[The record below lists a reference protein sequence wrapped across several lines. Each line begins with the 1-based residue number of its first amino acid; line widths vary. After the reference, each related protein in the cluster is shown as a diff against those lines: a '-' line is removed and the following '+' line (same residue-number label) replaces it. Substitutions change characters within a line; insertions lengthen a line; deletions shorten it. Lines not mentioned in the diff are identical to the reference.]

1 MFAPDA
7 SPATVTST
15 LREVDLTIDVLGH
28 PSLFPLDLRQFFD
41 KAEQRNIEFGLPW
54 YCNLVNTVY
63 KDHQGVRFY
72 VLRRGRQP
80 VAVLPLR
87 MEPGL
92 AGKRLNSLSNFY
104 TTLYEPLL
112 DAEVSASELAS
123 LFKRLRRDFPAYRSL
138 MLAPM
143 DTSSAS
149 HRTLRAALRRA
160 GMVSFDFFVH
170 GNWYLPVT
178 GNWPDY
184 LASRTG
190 GLRSTIKRME
200 KKFAAA
206 GGTIAL
212 LRDTA
217 DLPTAISAY
226 EAVYQA
232 SWKKQEPFP
241 DFMPG
246 LLETYAASGELR
258 LGLAWLGDKPIAAQ
272 LWIVAN
278 GRAHIYKVAYDEA
291 YKSYSPGT
299 LVTAML
305 MQHAIDVDQVREVD
319 YLIGDDPYKATWMSA
334 RRERR
339 GIVAYNP
346 RSLPGLAGLAHE
358 CLGRLIKA
366 VGQRWTQ

>member
-1 MFAPDA
+1 MFAPHA
-7 SPATVTST
+7 TPATVISN
-15 LREVDLTIDVLGH
+15 LQNVKLTIDIIDH

-41 KAEQRNIEFGLPW
+41 MAEQRNIEFGLPW
-54 YCNLVNTVY
+54 FRNLVDTVY

-72 VLRRGRQP
+72 VLRRNCQP

-87 MEPGL
+87 MEPTL
-92 AGKRLNSLSNFY
+92 PGKRLHSLSNFY

-112 DAEVSASELAS
+112 DAEVSASDLAS
-123 LFKRLRRDFPAYRSL
+123 LFKALRRDFPGYRSL
-138 MLAPM
+138 MLSPM
-143 DTSSAS
+143 DTSSPS
-149 HRTLRAALRRA
+149 HQILLAALRQD

-178 GNWPDY
+178 GNWADY

-212 LRDTA
+212 LRAAA

-226 EAVYQA
+226 EAVYKA

-305 MQHAIDVDQVREVD
+305 MQHAIDVDQVHEVD

-346 RSLPGLAGLAHE
+346 RSLPGLAGLVYE
-358 CLGRLIKA
+358 YVGRLIKA
-366 VGQRWTQ
+366 ARQRWG